1 MSQQQSVE
9 ELAAKLAEHRQ
20 NLASVDA
27 LLLQKS
33 GDETL
38 LKLREDL
45 LTVIELTKNL
55 LALRTKQEQA
65 ISQASYK
72 VGRVFGVQGCLV

>member
-9 ELAAKLAEHRQ
+9 ELMTKLAEHRHS
-20 NLASVDA
+20 LASVDS

-55 LALRTKQEQA
+55 LQLRTKQEQA
-65 ISQASYK
+65 ASNASSK
-72 VGRVFGVQGCLV
+72 VL